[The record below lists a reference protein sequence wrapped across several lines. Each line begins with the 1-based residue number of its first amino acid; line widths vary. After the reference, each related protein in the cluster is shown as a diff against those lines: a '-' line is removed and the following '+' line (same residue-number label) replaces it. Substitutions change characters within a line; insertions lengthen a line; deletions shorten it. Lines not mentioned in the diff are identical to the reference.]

1 MTTPPAAPPT
11 SSSRTVDDTTGAN
24 PWATGLTLFAGLM
37 LVLTGV
43 NQALAG
49 LAGIIGDE
57 IYFTV
62 DDYVYDLDLTAWG
75 WIHLVVGVVLLVA
88 GFSVVRGKDWAKF
101 TAIGLASLSL
111 IANFLFVPYYPIWA
125 LTMVALNIAVI
136 WALASTVGRQRY

>member
-1 MTTPPAAPPT
+1 MTTPPAAPPA

-101 TAIGLASLSL
+101 TAIGLASLSM